1 MPPNDQYILAFED
14 GRIVAGATH
23 ENEAELDDLRVTAGG
38 LHEIFSKALAVAPGL
53 ELSELLEARVGF
65 RPFTPGFLPVIGS
78 LPNICGL
85 LVANGLG
92 ASGLTS
98 GPYLGA
104 ELARLA
110 LGEEPE
116 LDIALY
122 DPAGALES

>member
-1 MPPNDQYILAFED
+1 M
-14 GRIVAGATH
+14 
-23 ENEAELDDLRVTAGG
+23 
-38 LHEIFSKALAVAPGL
+38 
-53 ELSELLEARVGF
+53 
-65 RPFTPGFLPVIGS
+65 IGS

-92 ASGLTS
+92 ASGLTSS

>member
-1 MPPNDQYILAFED
+1 M
-14 GRIVAGATH
+14 
-23 ENEAELDDLRVTAGG
+23 
-38 LHEIFSKALAVAPGL
+38 
-53 ELSELLEARVGF
+53 
-65 RPFTPGFLPVIGS
+65 IGS